1 MLIVFSRWH
10 VYDGRVKTDFV
21 SSWEKCDEKKK
32 TNKYS
37 CIVISC
43 LSTFNRHCIK
53 KQIKHD
59 DGRPE
64 SITRTNMSTP
74 RWFLNFF
81 HRITFH
87 RILIAFF
94 TTILNTSTYT
104 HTHWTTLTL
113 VTFVLTPKC
122 SKKMREIFYHLTKNL
137 FILLLHFI
145 PHSFSFRY
153 GSIFFCPILPQPH
166 KYTHCPST
174 ECHHVMCHHP
184 LFSLWRK
191 NK

>member
-10 VYDGRVKTDFV
+10 SENWFWFFMRKV
-21 SSWEKCDEKKK
+21 WWKKK

-64 SITRTNMSTP
+64 SITRTNMSIP

-94 TTILNTSTYT
+94 TTILNTHT

-113 VTFVLTPKC
+113 LTFALTPKC
-122 SKKMREIFYHLTKNL
+122 SKKMREIFYHLTKTL

-153 GSIFFCPILPQPH
+153 GSIFLFQSCHSHTSIHTLSVH
-166 KYTHCPST
+166 WMSSCHVPSPFIFT
-174 ECHHVMCHHP
+174 
-184 LFSLWRK
+184 LTQK
-191 NK
+191 